1 MSGTQ
6 SRLSILDL
14 AAAIS
19 GSLFCGVTGY
29 IAVGAVIWALC
40 QSLHAPLAIL
50 SGAEIF
56 AAAAFLAVTVA
67 LLRHAIKL
75 ARNGWA

>member
-1 MSGTQ
+1 MSATQ
-6 SRLSILDL
+6 ARLSVSEI

-19 GSLFCGVTGY
+19 GSLFCGITGY
-29 IAVGAVIWALC
+29 IAVGAAIWALC

-56 AAAAFLAVTVA
+56 AGAAFLAGTIMLV
-67 LLRHAIKL
+67 RHALKL
-75 ARNGWA
+75 ARTGWA